1 MSGKESLV
9 SIVMPVY
16 NVESYIGYSLKSV
29 LHQTY
34 TDIELIIVDDGS
46 KDKSIEIAK
55 GILKDEDIKYSIISQ
70 KNSGQGMARNRGL
83 QEASGSWICFLDS
96 DDVLH
101 PFAIEELVSCGK
113 NENADIVFSEFQ
125 YVTAHEDADLSWHEY
140 QMHCYD
146 GQKIQEAFLLREKVI
161 LAPGTLYR
169 TEFLKKNNLKFECIP
184 WSEDQQFIW
193 SILRVAKKV
202 VYVDA
207 PFYIYLQR
215 QNSIM
220 SSTHVKKMIESYPFF
235 VELSY
240 KYTDKSKV
248 QKFLVARWVL
258 GTLNAA
264 TRICSNY
271 NDWYMLFTNVEGK
284 KHARTLMQFPK
295 IRCRIAAMLL
305 YLSPK
310 IYYKVAKG

>member
-1 MSGKESLV
+1 MSDKESLV

-29 LHQTY
+29 LHQSY

-46 KDKSIEIAK
+46 QDQSIEIAK
-55 GILKDEDIKYSIISQ
+55 KILNNEDIKYSIISQ
-70 KNSGQGMARNRGL
+70 RNSGLGMARNSGL

-96 DDVLH
+96 DDALH
-101 PFAIEELVSCGK
+101 PAAIEEMVASGE
-113 NENADIVFSEFQ
+113 NENADIVFSRFQ
-125 YVTAHEDADLSWHEY
+125 YVTSHEDADLLRHEY
-140 QMHCYD
+140 QTYCYD
-146 GQKIQEAFLLREKVI
+146 GQMIQEAFLLRDKVI
-161 LAPGTLYR
+161 LAPGTLYK
-169 TEFLKKNNLKFECIP
+169 TDFLRKNNLKFERIP

-193 SILRVAKKV
+193 NILRVAKKV
-202 VYVDA
+202 IYVDA
-207 PFYIYLQR
+207 PFYVYLQR

-271 NDWYMLFTNVEGK
+271 NDWYMLYTNVEGK